1 MKMFTRGQRVTGA
14 AEAAVFLDVP
24 DTAPRLVAPN
34 PAQLMWMEELREF
47 LRAPHVRLD
56 DVQHVMSVY
65 LDYCTRWHAQREPQ
79 RWNPNTTI
87 NALGVALGDLVRGQ
101 RPDLRWAVVEDSM
114 PTALALVTESG
125 EPVVSPLDDVA
136 YCWMNRELTWM
147 ADYVARFAPREAAD
161 LPRRRGLV
169 FRSVGV

>member
-1 MKMFTRGQRVTGA
+1 MKMFTRGQRVTEVA
-14 AEAAVFLDVP
+14 DTAVFLD
-24 DTAPRLVAPN
+24 DASPRLVAPN

-101 RPDLRWAVVEDSM
+101 RPDLRWAAVEDSI
-114 PTALALVTESG
+114 PTALALVTEDG

-147 ADYVARFAPREAAD
+147 ADYVARFTPRNAD

-169 FRSVGV
+169 FRSAGV